1 MSSARSGGL
10 LTAQVEKMSSGEP
23 KSEVEQSPG
32 SSQDSAAELTF
43 DSASLV
49 KSLPG
54 KPGVYRMLGE
64 EGEVLYVGKARDLRK
79 RVASYF
85 QKLGLSPRTSLMV
98 KQIRSVEVTVAQS
111 EGEALILE
119 NNLIKS
125 LKPRYNIL
133 FRDDKSYPYLMLE
146 GQDFPRL
153 AFFRGSLDRSSR
165 YFGPFPHAGAV
176 RESIQLL
183 QRVFQLRT
191 CEDSVFRN
199 RTRPCLLHQIRR
211 CSAPCVGRI
220 SEDSYRDDVV
230 SASLLLEGKS
240 GDLLDR
246 LTIKMQESSEHLQFE
261 MAAIYRD
268 QIQALTKMTQRQAA
282 DTGTDI
288 DADIIS
294 IASEAGVSCVN
305 LVMVRGGRQLGDRSF
320 FPGNAGGTSDPEVVA
335 AFLSQHY
342 QDRPV
347 PRLVIC
353 EGISSSEEL
362 EEWLRVLAG
371 KAIQVVARTNGVR
384 KTWAEMSLKN
394 AQHALRARLAEVAS
408 QEDRLRSLSE
418 LLDLPGEAERIEC
431 FDISHIRGEATVA
444 SCVVYAGRRMSN
456 SDYRRFNIE
465 GIAPG
470 DDYGA
475 MRQAISR
482 RYAKTAEGQGSV
494 PDLILIDGGRGQLGV
509 ARDVLADLGLGDIA
523 VAAVSKGP
531 SRKPGEEQIWT
542 GDGLEVALLPVH
554 RPALHLIQEVR
565 DEAHRFAITGH
576 RSRRDK
582 KRVTSSLE
590 QISGIGA
597 KRRRD
602 LLARFGGLRGVQGA
616 SIDDIAQV
624 KGISRALAERI
635 YRELHAD

>member
-1 MSSARSGGL
+1 
-10 LTAQVEKMSSGEP
+10 MSSGEAKP
-23 KSEVEQSPG
+23 VGEQIAGQP
-32 SSQDSAAELTF
+32 QDSEPAPEF
-43 DSASLV
+43 DSSALIA
-49 KSLPG
+49 SLPG
-54 KPGVYRMLGE
+54 KPGVYRMLGDD
-64 EGEVLYVGKARDLRK
+64 GSVLYVGKARDLKK
-79 RVASYF
+79 RVSSYF
-85 QKLGLSPRTSLMV
+85 QKSGLSPRISLMV
-98 KQIRSVEVTVAQS
+98 RQIRSVEITVSQS
-111 EGEALILE
+111 ESEALILE

-133 FRDDKSYPYLMLE
+133 FRDDKSYPYLTLQ
-146 GQDFPRL
+146 GGDFPRL

-165 YFGPFPHAGAV
+165 YFGPYPHAGAV

-211 CSAPCVGRI
+211 CSAPCVGKI
-220 SEDSYRDDVV
+220 SVDAYRDDVE

-240 GDLLDR
+240 GDLLER
-246 LTIKMQESSEHLQFE
+246 LSARMQEASESLQFE
-261 MAAIYRD
+261 MAAVYRD

-288 DADIIS
+288 DADIVS
-294 IASEAGVSCVN
+294 IASEGGISCVN
-305 LVMVRGGRQLGDRSF
+305 LVMVRGGRHLGDRSF
-320 FPGNAGGTSDPEVVA
+320 FPGNSGGASDPEVVA

-347 PRLVIC
+347 PRILIC
-353 EGISSSEEL
+353 DGINVPDEL
-362 EEWLRVLAG
+362 TEWLRELAG
-371 KAIQVVARTNGVR
+371 KSVQIVERPNGVR

-394 AQHALRARLAEVAS
+394 AQHALRTRMAEVAS
-408 QEDRLRSLSE
+408 QEERLRSLSE
-418 LLDLPGEAERIEC
+418 LLELPEVAERIEC

-444 SCVVYAGRRMSN
+444 SCVVYAGKGMAN

-465 GIAPG
+465 GVTPG
-470 DDYGA
+470 DDLAA
-475 MRQAISR
+475 MRQAVSR
-482 RYAKTAEGQGSV
+482 RYAKTAEGQGSR
-494 PDLILIDGGRGQLGV
+494 PDLILIDGGTGQLEV
-509 ARDVLADLGLGDIA
+509 AREVLADLGLGEIP

-531 SRKPGEEQIWT
+531 TRKPGEEQIWVA
-542 GDGLEVALLPVH
+542 GGREVPLSPTD
-554 RPALHLIQEVR
+554 RPALHLIQEIR

-576 RSRRDK
+576 RARRDK

-624 KGISRALAERI
+624 KGISRELAERI

>member
-1 MSSARSGGL
+1 MNGDAFGDQAPGDGD
-10 LTAQVEKMSSGEP
+10 V
-23 KSEVEQSPG
+23 PG
-32 SSQDSAAELTF
+32 SRPESASAAEF
-43 DSASLV
+43 DYRELIAN
-49 KSLPG
+49 LPS
-54 KPGVYRMLGE
+54 KPGVYRMIGVD
-64 EGEVLYVGKARDLRK
+64 GGVLYVGKAKDLHK

-85 QKLGLSPRTSLMV
+85 QKSGLSARISLMV
-98 KQIRSVEVTVAQS
+98 RQIHAVEVTVTQS

-133 FRDDKSYPYLMLE
+133 FRDDKSYPYLSLQSGE
-146 GQDFPRL
+146 FPRL
-153 AFFRGSLDRSSR
+153 TFFRGNLDRSSR
-165 YFGPFPHAGAV
+165 YFGPYPHAGAV

-199 RTRPCLLHQIRR
+199 RARPCLLHQIRR
-211 CSAPCVGRI
+211 CSAPCVGLI
-220 SEDSYRDDVV
+220 AAEAYRDDVV
-230 SASLLLEGKS
+230 SASLMLDGKS

-246 LTIKMQESSEHLQFE
+246 LAAKMQECSERLQFE
-261 MAAIYRD
+261 MAAVYRD

-288 DADIIS
+288 DADVVS
-294 IASEAGVSCVN
+294 IATEGGVSCIN
-305 LVMVRGGRQLGDRSF
+305 LVMIRGGRQLGDRSL
-320 FPGNAGGTSDPEVVA
+320 FPSNAGGASDAEVIS

-342 QDRPV
+342 QDRPI
-347 PRLVIC
+347 PRIVIC
-353 EGISSSEEL
+353 EGLVFPDEL
-362 EEWLRVLAG
+362 EGWMSQVAG
-371 KAIQVVARTNGVR
+371 KSVQIVVRATGIR

-408 QEDRLRSLSE
+408 QEDRLRTLVE
-418 LLDLPGEAERIEC
+418 LLELPEGADRIEC
-431 FDISHIRGEATVA
+431 FDISHTLGESTVA
-444 SCVVYAGRRMSN
+444 SCVVYAENAMSS

-465 GIAPG
+465 GVAPG
-470 DDYGA
+470 DDYAA
-475 MRQAISR
+475 MGQAIRR
-482 RYAKTAEGQGSV
+482 RYARTAEGQGNV
-494 PDLILIDGGRGQLGV
+494 PDLILIDGGLGQLAS
-509 ARDVLADLGLGDIA
+509 ARDVLADLGLGEIA
-523 VAAVSKGP
+523 LAAVSKGP
-531 SRKPGEEQIWT
+531 SRKPGEEQIWI
-542 GDGLEVALLPVH
+542 GGGVEVHLKPAY
-554 RPALHLIQEVR
+554 RPALHLIQEIR

-576 RSRRDK
+576 RARRDK
-582 KRVTSSLE
+582 KRVTSTLE

-616 SIDDIAQV
+616 SIEDITQV